1 MSKALATYFATVND
15 IPDTEFKVE
24 ILEDGPIKKV
34 SVNGTVYDEITIW
47 AEIRSTRSS

>member
-24 ILEDGPIKKV
+24 ILWKTGLSRKYP
-34 SVNGTVYDEITIW
+34 
-47 AEIRSTRSS
+47 